1 MRSVNISRVLLTS
14 VAVSM
19 FAFGY
24 AGPPGVPT
32 AGLGVQPAMAQQG
45 KGPGSGPKDGS
56 GQGGQNQGGQNQG
69 GQGQGGQGGSGGH
82 ETEADTGHADG
93 GAHGGSENG
102 GDHLSGKDLGRLNMA
117 RAFLAPGFDP
127 AESDEPE
134 APMVQ
139 IAAYM
144 DALAAGQYD
153 DAVNAL
159 AAAASLPI
167 SAATVIKLD
176 QILKVTLPAGWD
188 PAALASAAE
197 AIRLTLKDG
206 HDHETH

>member
-1 MRSVNISRVLLTS
+1 MRSLVISKILLS
-14 VAVSM
+14 GLAVSM

-24 AGPPGVPT
+24 AGPPGVST
-32 AGLGVQPAMAQQG
+32 AGFGVQPAMAQQG

-56 GQGGQNQGGQNQG
+56 GQGGQNQGGQ
-69 GQGQGGQGGSGGH
+69 GQGGQGGYGGH
-82 ETEADTGHADG
+82 ETTGETGHTDG

-102 GDHLSGKDLGRLNMA
+102 GDHVSGKDLGRLNMA

-188 PAALASAAE
+188 AAALASAAE
-197 AIRLTLKDG
+197 AIRLTLKDA